1 MRVLGTPSGE
11 KPMTIL
17 EVENV
22 SMDFG
27 GLHALAGVSFTL
39 DEGKIL
45 GLIGP
50 NGSGKTTLFNVI
62 SGFLKPTTGN
72 VTFGGKDIT
81 GNAPYKVC
89 KAGIARTFQLN
100 KPFSTMTVL
109 ENVIVGLMNGKEPV
123 RSMKDAKEEAESILE
138 ITGLTDKKLKKSG
151 TLGIVDRKRV
161 EVARALG
168 SKPKLLLLDEM
179 MAGLNLREIEDA
191 MNQIQKIRDTG
202 ITVIVVEHVMKA
214 VLGISDKVMVLN
226 TGKVLFEGSC
236 DEVIDCPEVIEAYLG
251 EYDYA

>member
-1 MRVLGTPSGE
+1 MPGAPAGE

-17 EVENV
+17 KVEHI
-22 SMDFG
+22 SMDFS
-27 GLHALAGVSFTL
+27 GLHALTDVSFAL
-39 DEGKIL
+39 EEGNIL

-62 SGFLKPTTGN
+62 TGFLKPTIGR
-72 VTFGGKDIT
+72 VIFEGEDIT
-81 GNAPYKVC
+81 GNAPYKAC

-109 ENVIVGLMNGKEPV
+109 ENVIVGLLNGKEPV

-138 ITGLTDKKLKKSG
+138 ITGLTDKKLIESG
-151 TLGIVDRKRV
+151 TLGIVDRKRM

-191 MNQIQKIRDTG
+191 MNLVQKIRDAG

-214 VLGISDKVMVLN
+214 VLGISDKVIVLN
-226 TGKVLFEGSC
+226 VGKVIFEGTC
-236 DEVIDCPEVIEAYLG
+236 GEVIDCSEVIEAYLG